1 MEKVNRIKRKVLKKL
16 RSEYDQIGNLR
27 HGFIKVVKE
36 NKYGFVDEQGRV
48 LIPPTYDWSSS
59 FVKLKLYGKEYL
71 GAYVRAGD
79 YQTIITPENRKIIR
93 PIENGKQYYIINGKL
108 WVKTDQGFNL
118 INRRGKKLLATD
130 YDVIV
135 VDRLQQPQ
143 NIFLVKKGKFFGG
156 IHVSHN
162 NWERAIVPFE
172 FDRLGFWWVPLMGTF
187 LEGER
192 QGKKGFYSLKGKLLV
207 PCRYTDFEC
216 ALHFRKGFIVAKNKK
231 GTALYDGKRAIPICS
246 DPYYTNSTYAFYYQG
261 NSYYSAF
268 TTTEELLLNGDAKA
282 IVRLDRD
289 RHVSYFHFLMDQQR
303 ENFRFK
309 SLGELIKY
317 CKTSPR
323 KRIGRKELVVYAYFF
338 LEEELHKYARMYD
351 LRFTRFSFLDWRK
364 ERSSC
369 WGTCDPYRREI
380 SLNAELV
387 FTSEAFVKQV
397 VLHELCHFVHRGHRK
412 AFYGMLNGLYGA
424 DVRKEPD
431 YGLETRWLETVDAK
445 AAVRDYMR
453 KLFDLAE
460 QGILQKIPEEG
471 QTSTPR
477 ILQLS
482 KRDLQPIFNDKI
494 AALKVKKKN
503 KPTP

>member
-135 VDRLQQPQ
+135 VDCLQQPQ

-156 IHVSHN
+156 IHISHN
-162 NWERAIVPFE
+162 NRERTIVPFE
-172 FDRLGFWWVPLMGTF
+172 YDRLGFWWVPIMGTF
-187 LEGER
+187 LEGEQ
-192 QGKKGFYSLKGKLLV
+192 QGKKGLYSLKGKLLV

-216 ALHFRKGFIVAKNKK
+216 ALHFRKGFVVAKNKK
-231 GTALYDGKRAIPICS
+231 GTALYDGKQAIPICS
-246 DPYYTNSTYAFYYQG
+246 DPYYTDSTYAFYYRG
-261 NSYYSAF
+261 HSYYSAF
-268 TTTEELLLNGDAKA
+268 TTTEELLLDQNAKA
-282 IVRLDRD
+282 IIRLDKEKY
-289 RHVSYFHFLMDQQR
+289 VSYFHFLMDQQR

-317 CKTSPR
+317 CKTNPR

-351 LRFTRFSFLDWRK
+351 LKFTRFSFLDWRK
-364 ERSSC
+364 ERSSY
-369 WGTCDPYRREI
+369 WGTCNPYRREI

-387 FTSEAFVKQV
+387 FTSEAFVKRV
-397 VLHELCHFVHRGHRK
+397 VLHELCHFVHRSHRK
-412 AFYGMLNGLYGA
+412 AFYGMLNSLYGA
-424 DVRKEPD
+424 DVRKEPV
-431 YGLETRWLETVDAK
+431 YGLETRWLETIDAK
-445 AAVRDYMR
+445 ATVREHFRLLYGR
-453 KLFDLAE
+453 AE
-460 QGILQKIPEEG
+460 QGILRKLPENNFTTTV
-471 QTSTPR
+471 Q
-477 ILQLS
+477 ILQ
-482 KRDLQPIFNDKI
+482 QPMRRNEADFNDGVAAMKI
-494 AALKVKKKN
+494 
-503 KPTP
+503 KPEGKPLS